1 MEFGDFRRDFGQN
14 AVVQMM
20 LDKQQGVFRRSLP
33 VRMYSNATARQ
44 HAYREMAAGLREVAE
59 YSRRGAP
66 PLCAECSALVD
77 ALLAPPPPGAEPGG
91 PEPPLRRL
99 FEGTMSQLYERS
111 HIAMLASADQ
121 RAAAPL
127 NTEPWYGT
135 RLNSTVR
142 ATTKAKVARV
152 RGDGAGARVEIGRG
166 KAKRRVRIGRTPAA
180 ARALLKAEGGMLVAD
195 VPAVDDFEKVALVSV
210 LRRLGLVAVD

>member
-1 MEFGDFRRDFGQN
+1 
-14 AVVQMM
+14 
-20 LDKQQGVFRRSLP
+20 
-33 VRMYSNATARQ
+33 VRMYSNDTARQ
-44 HAYREMAAGLREVAE
+44 HGYREMAAGLREVAE

-66 PLCAECSALVD
+66 PLCAECTALVD
-77 ALLAPPPPGAEPGG
+77 ALLAPPPPTPGAEPGA
-91 PEPPLRRL
+91 EPPLRRL

-121 RAAAPL
+121 RTAAPL
-127 NTEPWYGT
+127 NSEPWYGT
-135 RLNSTVR
+135 RLTSTVR

-180 ARALLKAEGGMLVAD
+180 ARALLKAAGGMLVAD
-195 VPAVDDFEKVALVSV
+195 VPTVDDFEKVALVSV